1 MTWIDLYALVD
12 HLTIVPTFMGIYYN
26 TNWIGQYKSQRQ
38 LYNNKIIITIIII
51 IIVVVDIFL
60 LSLPSFVKIRE
71 TNVKNKYAGTSRTH
85 HSYS

>member
-1 MTWIDLYALVD
+1 MASTDHLMTWIDLYALVD

-51 IIVVVDIFL
+51 IIVVVVVVVIIIIIIINIIIVT
-60 LSLPSFVKIRE
+60 PPTAKR
-71 TNVKNKYAGTSRTH
+71 
-85 HSYS
+85 